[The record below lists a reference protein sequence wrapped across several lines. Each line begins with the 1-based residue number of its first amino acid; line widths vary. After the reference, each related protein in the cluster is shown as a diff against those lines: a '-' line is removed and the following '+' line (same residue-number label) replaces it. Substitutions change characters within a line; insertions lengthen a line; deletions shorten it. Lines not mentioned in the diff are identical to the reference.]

1 MPKIRMMLTADIDL
15 PEGLAERINDGE
27 ADGDTM
33 NVTVQAVLDGID
45 EGRYKLSNVVLEE
58 VVGD

>member
-1 MPKIRMMLTADIDL
+1 MMIKVRMMLTADVEL
-15 PEGLAERINDGE
+15 PEGLAEQLNADV
-27 ADGDTM
+27 DGDTM